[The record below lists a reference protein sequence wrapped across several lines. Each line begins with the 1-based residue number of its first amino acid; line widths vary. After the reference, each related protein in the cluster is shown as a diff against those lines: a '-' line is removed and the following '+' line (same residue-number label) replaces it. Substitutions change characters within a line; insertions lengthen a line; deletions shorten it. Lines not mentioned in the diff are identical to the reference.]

1 MWELLASLP
10 RALHLRST
18 DPGISCE
25 GLLFSDSRHLG
36 RSLSMLIA
44 RRTLIAVLAVGV
56 AAGCTSDDE
65 ADPPPV
71 VQLGAPGETGTPLT
85 DGEVSGLDQP
95 EHTDADVAFV
105 HGMIQHHA
113 QALVMTD
120 LVADRAGS
128 DDLSLMAERMD
139 VSQRDEIALLEE
151 WLVNRGEDV
160 PDASGEHGQ
169 HGQHGQHGE
178 DGQSM
183 PGMLTDADLA
193 RLEAAT
199 GRDFDELFLLYMI
212 RHHEGALVMVG
223 ELLSGGEGGQESALF
238 QLAQHIDSDQSIEI
252 ARMKSL
258 LAEIAASPGS

>member
-1 MWELLASLP
+1 
-10 RALHLRST
+10 
-18 DPGISCE
+18 
-25 GLLFSDSRHLG
+25 
-36 RSLSMLIA
+36 MLIA
-44 RRTLIAVLAVGV
+44 RRTLLAVLAAGV
-56 AAGCTSDDE
+56 VAGCTSDDE

-71 VQLGAPGETGTPLT
+71 VQLGPPGETGTPLT
-85 DGEVSGLDQP
+85 DGEVAELDQP
-95 EHTDADVAFV
+95 QYTDADVAFV

-139 VSQRDEIALLEE
+139 VSQRDEIALMEE
-151 WLVNRGEDV
+151 WLESRGEDV
-160 PDASGEHGQ
+160 PDASGEHG
-169 HGQHGQHGE
+169 HHGQHGE
-178 DGQSM
+178 DDQSM
-183 PGMLTDADLA
+183 PGMLTDDDLS

-212 RHHEGALVMVG
+212 RHHEGALVMVD

-258 LAEIAASPGS
+258 LAEMAASPGS